1 MYMCRGFTCL
11 NLNKNLKKRNQK
23 TKRNEVNYDL
33 IFLGVNGD
41 SMSNILKR
49 FIKKHINKRKS
60 IILTSNDYGTVT
72 VSYDILHSLLFFVL
86 KDYKALQD
94 SDIEFIRLKDNQFKL
109 FIISSHNL
117 DSISDN
123 KISVIKKKI
132 ISSFKNYDFLIKNVL
147 IISEEKLKE

>member
-1 MYMCRGFTCL
+1 
-11 NLNKNLKKRNQK
+11 
-23 TKRNEVNYDL
+23 
-33 IFLGVNGD
+33 VNGD

-94 SDIEFIRLKDNQFKL
+94 SDIEFIKLKDNQFKL